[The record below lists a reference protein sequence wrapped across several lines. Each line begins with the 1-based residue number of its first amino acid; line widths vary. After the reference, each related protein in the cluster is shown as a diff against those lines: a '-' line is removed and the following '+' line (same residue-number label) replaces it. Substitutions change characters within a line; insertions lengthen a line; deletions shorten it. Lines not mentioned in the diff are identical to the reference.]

1 MNIKKIFTVLVILS
15 GFTFLWGKIPDF
27 SGIRISEKAEQVL
40 KEMENLPAEQ
50 WEVFFDKQI
59 KEAGTP
65 EDRFVFSVK
74 KAVFLETRGEYKKAA
89 EAYYDA
95 AFAGSNRNDLC
106 LVFAAKNIL
115 QEGDFKT
122 AREYL
127 DPVLLTSGN
136 QEILAY
142 GRFISALV
150 ILNENQKEG
159 IKLLKTYSGSQEMKD
174 FEPAILFLL
183 WYIDD
188 DKESAAR
195 LTENYPQSPE
205 AQIIKGNSQIMASSF
220 WYFMPRK
227 TVTALKAPEKPG
239 KTAEKD
245 FFKDKSKTA
254 GSKNDIEE
262 TVSSQGRDSGTESK
276 KVVFRQ
282 TGFFK
287 NKDYAEALETELIE
301 KGFDARIRETKRQ
314 SGNVYYAVIIPE
326 DPDDQQQIENKLK
339 NLGYESAPLFE

>member
-1 MNIKKIFTVLVILS
+1 MNIKKIFTALVILS

-27 SGIRISEKAEQVL
+27 SGIGISKNAEQVL
-40 KEMENLPAEQ
+40 KEIENLPQEQ
-50 WEVFFDKQI
+50 WEFFFDRQI
-59 KEAGTP
+59 KESGTP
-65 EDRFVFSVK
+65 EDKFVFSVK
-74 KAVFLETRGEYKKAA
+74 KAVFLETRGEYKKAS
-89 EAYYDA
+89 EVFYDA
-95 AFAGSNRNDLC
+95 AFAGSTRNDLC

-127 DPVLLTSGN
+127 NPVLLTSRD

-142 GRFISALV
+142 GRFVSALA
-150 ILNENQKEG
+150 ILNENQEEG
-159 IKLLKTYSGSQEMKD
+159 IKLLKTYSKSQEMKD

-183 WYIDD
+183 WYTDD

-195 LTENYPQSPE
+195 LAENYPQSPE
-205 AQIIKGNSQIMASSF
+205 AQILKGDSEIMASSF

-227 TVTALKAPEKPG
+227 TVAALKAPGNPD

-245 FFKDKSKTA
+245 FFKDKSETA

-262 TVSSQGRDSGTESK
+262 TVSSQGMDSGSGSK

-287 NKDYAEALETELIE
+287 NRDYAEALEKELIE
-301 KGFDARIRETKRQ
+301 KGFDAKIRETRRQ
-314 SGNVYYAVIIPE
+314 SGNIYYAVIIPE
-326 DPDDQQQIENKLK
+326 NPDDQQQIENKLK